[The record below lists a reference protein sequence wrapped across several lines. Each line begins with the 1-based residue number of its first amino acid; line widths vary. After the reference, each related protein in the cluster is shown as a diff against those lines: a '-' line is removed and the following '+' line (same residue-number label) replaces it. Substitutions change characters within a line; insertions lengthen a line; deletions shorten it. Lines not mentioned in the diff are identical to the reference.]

1 MRAKGMQDKMGS
13 PRMIQVSRLWDNA
26 WSWGISQGVY
36 QSEWQT
42 ETDQQQ
48 SGNLPTPLL
57 GSYLS
62 SGIRPLGLI
71 EAGCEPSNDAGFG
84 KSTDRSKSDPMAETS
99 GPRLVMQCPCKW
111 CWNSWKCPFLWIS
124 RLQSHRLLSL
134 SRNSFI
140 RPFVKGG
147 NVVRVKLV
155 QGRRNEIKSKTRFFF
170 SSQTLLRG
178 N

>member
-62 SGIRPLGLI
+62 SRIRPLGLI
-71 EAGCEPSNDAGFG
+71 EAACEPSNNAGFG

-99 GPRLVMQCPCKW
+99 GPRLVMQCPCKPNKR
-111 CWNSWKCPFLWIS
+111 CWNSWKCPFFGLADCCHIDCFPYRVTVS
-124 RLQSHRLLSL
+124 SDPLSKAATL
-134 SRNSFI
+134 SEWNWCRE
-140 RPFVKGG
+140 GG
-147 NVVRVKLV
+147 
-155 QGRRNEIKSKTRFFF
+155 TR
-170 SSQTLLRG
+170 
-178 N
+178 